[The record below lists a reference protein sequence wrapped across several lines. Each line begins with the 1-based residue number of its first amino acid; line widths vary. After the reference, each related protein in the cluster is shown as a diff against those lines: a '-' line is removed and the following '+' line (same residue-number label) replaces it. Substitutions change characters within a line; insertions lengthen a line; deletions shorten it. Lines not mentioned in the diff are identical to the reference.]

1 MGETSWRRPGSS
13 DLLLLDVTPLSK
25 ELETAC
31 GVMPNLTERLPTPN
45 DVGRVVAFV
54 ASEAAW
60 HITGA
65 DIAVDGGARD
75 A

>member
-1 MGETSWRRPGSS
+1 
-13 DLLLLDVTPLSK
+13 
-25 ELETAC
+25 
-31 GVMPNLTERLPTPN
+31 MPVLIPEP
-45 DVGRVVAFV
+45 DDIGKVVAFV

-60 HITGA
+60 HMTGA

>member
-1 MGETSWRRPGSS
+1 
-13 DLLLLDVTPLSK
+13 
-25 ELETAC
+25 
-31 GVMPNLTERLPTPN
+31 MPNLTERLPEPE
-45 DVGRVVAFV
+45 DIGRVVAFV

-60 HITGA
+60 HMTGA